1 MGSDRFRRSEGD
13 SRFEWVLTGSG
24 FPRFANRFRELV
36 PGFDRFRGSE
46 SGNAVRRGR
55 VKHPCCWGYH
65 LRFFFFVFLLRHDD
79 KDYNNMAF
87 RCAVYLMAKLEI
99 PGLPV
104 DFATTSKKS
113 AQRPKGPP
121 AKALGIL

>member
-65 LRFFFFVFLLRHDD
+65 LRFFFWYFCCDMMT
-79 KDYNNMAF
+79 K
-87 RCAVYLMAKLEI
+87 
-99 PGLPV
+99 
-104 DFATTSKKS
+104 TTITWRS
-113 AQRPKGPP
+113 GV
-121 AKALGIL
+121 LYILWPSLKFQACR